1 MWTHSPNVTFSLYHP
16 EGLIP
21 PPRRAQPHS
30 LWPGTPGL
38 GSYAPH
44 TYGNSGG
51 LNFPKVQE
59 INYGAKRGD
68 NSGSLGR
75 GELVPRGVQQL
86 HSLLG
91 KTSSFN
97 FRLDLNRI
105 TFGCET
111 LMNMEQQ
118 ERIIGKRQPRWLA
131 GLIVRY
137 ATLDP
142 TSRSKGRGILFSS

>member
-30 LWPGTPGL
+30 LWPGAPGL

-68 NSGSLGR
+68 NSGSLER

-118 ERIIGKRQPRWLA
+118 ERIIGKRQPRWLT
-131 GLIVRY
+131 GLIVHY

-142 TSRSKGRGILFSS
+142 TSGSKGRGILFSS